1 MTLEE
6 QLANVQ
12 AAIQK
17 AEMVEEY
24 QIKDRR
30 MRNSTSQLE
39 HLYKRETSLLNR
51 IQRRDSMLQGIS
63 PSRIARY
70 TD

>member
-12 AAIQK
+12 AAIAK

-30 MRNSTSQLE
+30 MKHATTQLE
-39 HLYKRETSLLNR
+39 QLYKRETSLLNR
-51 IQRRDSMLQGIS
+51 IARRDGIAS
-63 PSRIARY
+63 GLGAGRISKY
-70 TD
+70 E